1 MSLLQDVGLIGEVAG
16 GVALIASGGALGI
29 LAGGLLIGSAAASTG
44 ALGKGLQGF
53 ANSAAGHDLV
63 MAVGLAS
70 AAVAIEGAV
79 ANAGQSATSA
89 AVNANVAPVAGSG
102 AGPGIVNPATED
114 LSAAAPTVNGTVVQ
128 AAPGTVNLPQALNS
142 TDQSLVA
149 PGLSGQSISETNN
162 AAAAAT
168 SSGQGSYDPLSA
180 QAGSSGANSPTT
192 TASNDMQAVQTPSQT
207 AQNSPGVNGPGGAP
221 TTPQPG
227 GTTGAPPQTLAQK
240 AGAALTS
247 TPGML
252 MAGQAVSGLASGVA
266 NQKMMQEQIAAQQ
279 WGNMQWEQ
287 PGQVANL
294 QSAAA
299 APITVPQG
307 YLNRAAAVRQMM
319 NGSTNQTAPLQAGG
333 PGTAPPPMQ
342 PVGMPPA
349 AAGPPSAGGGPVPV
363 YQMGA
368 TPKGGVV

>member
-1 MSLLQDVGLIGEVAG
+1 MSLLKDVGLIGEVAG

-168 SSGQGSYDPLSA
+168 SSGQGSYDPLST

-192 TASNDMQAVQTPSQT
+192 TASNDMQAVDTSQAQTT
-207 AQNSPGVNGPGGAP
+207 AANNNAAATHAINANDASGGGSPGI
-221 TTPQPG
+221 
-227 GTTGAPPQTLAQK
+227 LSK
-240 AGAALTS
+240 AGDALTS